1 MGLSFQQ
8 SSLVKEQL
16 DSMFYHNNKTVDAI
30 TENILT
36 WLPNQNLK
44 EYDLIIEATASTA
57 VFRMLTKVSTKCN
70 VPIARFALS
79 DAGKSVCCT

>member
-1 MGLSFQQ
+1 MVTQ
-8 SSLVKEQL
+8 SK
-16 DSMFYHNNKTVDAI
+16 F
-30 TENILT
+30 
-36 WLPNQNLK
+36 K